1 MGNQHALDTYPLPRD
16 FEAAAGLPKMGRVK
30 LLKAVVQLH
39 EYHLANDL
47 LAGLAFYDLRL
58 HSALYRRDEAPC

>member
-1 MGNQHALDTYPLPRD
+1 
-16 FEAAAGLPKMGRVK
+16 MGRVK